1 MGLKSLVKGFIRET
15 RQKKMV
21 PVAHPIG
28 MDKLLDGKIA
38 FIAGGNGGLGFA
50 IAKSLLES
58 GCSVV
63 LGGTNDDKSKKCL
76 DELKS
81 DRAKAVHFDVSN
93 CESIDDQFKKA
104 VDAFGRVDI
113 FIDSAGVHTENVG
126 MWTMTPPEFE
136 RVMKINLEG
145 AFFSSVATAR
155 YMKEN
160 QIRGYILL
168 ISSTRGLEPA
178 WSPYGISKWGING
191 MVKGMAQQFASDGIK
206 VNAICPGSTA
216 TALLHYQEGQSINSD
231 ENKEGRLVMPDEVA
245 NLAKL
250 LVSDCGNMITG
261 EVISVS
267 AGRGTFDIR

>member
-1 MGLKSLVKGFIRET
+1 MGFKSAVKGFIRET
-15 RQKKMV
+15 RQKQIV
-21 PVAHPIG
+21 PIAHPVG
-28 MDKLLDGKIA
+28 AAELLEGKVA

-50 IAKSLLES
+50 IANSLFES

-63 LGGTNDDKSKKCL
+63 IGGTNDKKSQKCL
-76 DELKS
+76 DALKS
-81 DRAKAVHFDVSN
+81 DRVKAVHFDVAD
-93 CESIDDQFKKA
+93 CGSIEDQFSRA
-104 VDAFGRVDI
+104 VSAFGKIDI
-113 FIDSAGVHTENVG
+113 FINSAGVHTENVD
-126 MWTMTPPEFE
+126 MWTMTPDEFE

-145 AFFSSVATAR
+145 AYFSSVAAAR

-160 QIRGYILL
+160 NIRGNILL

-191 MVKGMAQQFASDGIK
+191 MVKGLAQQLAPEGIK
-206 VNAICPGSTA
+206 VNAIAPGSTA

-245 NLAKL
+245 NLAKF
-250 LVSDCGNMITG
+250 LVSNCGNMITG
-261 EVISVS
+261 EVISIG

>member
-15 RQKKMV
+15 RQKQMV
-21 PVAHPIG
+21 PIAHPVG
-28 MDKLLDGKIA
+28 VDKLLDQKVA

-58 GCSVV
+58 GCSIV
-63 LGGTNDDKSKKCL
+63 LGGTNDNKSKKCL

-81 DRAKAVHFDVSN
+81 NRAKAVHFDVSN
-93 CESIDDQFKKA
+93 CEFIDDQFKKA

-126 MWTMTPPEFE
+126 MWTMTPAEFE

-145 AFFSSVATAR
+145 AYFSSVAAAR
-155 YMKEN
+155 HMKEN
-160 QIRGYILL
+160 QIRGHILL

-191 MVKGMAQQFASDGIK
+191 MVKGMAQQLAPDRIK

-216 TALLHYQEGQSINSD
+216 TALLHYQEGQSITSD

-250 LVSDCGNMITG
+250 LVSDCGDMITG
-261 EVISVS
+261 EVISVG